1 MKGFTEPKPA
11 RLLSGESLRKTPFD
25 SWTTLWSRKMNFKKE
40 KLCRFPYIE
49 PDFFS
54 GFISLFFSFI
64 SDSEERFGKQNS
76 SFLLNRETSLGSH
89 NLFVTVCCE
98 FVRLTKGLLDG
109 STWFKA
115 ISNWLGVG
123 GFKADE
129 SS

>member
-1 MKGFTEPKPA
+1 LDHPLVTKDEFQKKK
-11 RLLSGESLRKTPFD
+11 SSV
-25 SWTTLWSRKMNFKKE
+25 NF
-40 KLCRFPYIE
+40 LALNQI
-49 PDFFS
+49 FFS
-54 GFISLFFSFI
+54 CFISLFFCFI

-76 SFLLNRETSLGSH
+76 SFLLNKETSLGSH

-109 STWFKA
+109 GTWFKA